1 MKPGTIPQTFSGKIW
16 SFIRSGDSRG
26 LYHSA
31 KRRWALVKR
40 ALTGPVGPGALV
52 VDPQT
57 ELAAGQTPYIEECIS
72 PHSVSPTLLAVH
84 LAPYRYALPFM
95 VDKEVLEVGCNWGYG
110 SHLFAHAARRIVG
123 LDVNR
128 EFVNYG
134 NSRFAQNNLDLMVH
148 DVNEPLPFSDESF
161 DVVFSSEVIE
171 HIANYLGCLREMQ
184 RVLRSDGVLILKTP
198 NLAYAPR
205 WHALNPY
212 HLKVFRPSE
221 LEELLKAHFD
231 DVQLQGFCER
241 YEHSVTRIEN
251 SFDPFAI
258 PFGQRIPYPFTIEV
272 KAWVEPKLVEIDE
285 GVPSNLLAVCRG
297 PKRNAREY
305 SKLELSKSA

>member
-1 MKPGTIPQTFSGKIW
+1 
-16 SFIRSGDSRG
+16 
-26 LYHSA
+26 
-31 KRRWALVKR
+31 
-40 ALTGPVGPGALV
+40 
-52 VDPQT
+52 
-57 ELAAGQTPYIEECIS
+57 
-72 PHSVSPTLLAVH
+72 
-84 LAPYRYALPFM
+84 
-95 VDKEVLEVGCNWGYG
+95 
-110 SHLFAHAARRIVG
+110 
-123 LDVNR
+123 
-128 EFVNYG
+128 
-134 NSRFAQNNLDLMVH
+134 
-148 DVNEPLPFSDESF
+148 
-161 DVVFSSEVIE
+161 
-171 HIANYLGCLREMQ
+171 MQ

-241 YEHSVTRIEN
+241 YEHSVKRIEN

-272 KAWVEPKLVEIDE
+272 KAWVEPKLVDIDE
-285 GVPSNLLAVCRG
+285 GVPSNLLAICRG